1 MSSENNVDQTVLHQI
16 RMRDKTVMTSIYTE
30 TYPMV
35 LKHVSN
41 HQGTVDDAKDILQDA
56 FFIFIKKAEEA
67 DFLLT
72 SKVSTYL
79 VGISKNLWLKKS
91 GRVKINSSIY
101 LEENGFNDHA
111 VEEDE
116 QDFLLNRTKQLSLAL
131 SNLGEPCR
139 GVLVSYYYQK
149 KNMQEIADEYHYTNA
164 ENAKNQKYKCLQR
177 LKKLFYPHG

>member
-16 RMRDKTVMTSIYTE
+16 RMRDKTVMASIYTE

-35 LKHVSN
+35 LKHISS
-41 HQGTVDDAKDILQDA
+41 HQGTADDAKDILQDA
-56 FFIFIKKAEEA
+56 FFIFIKKIEET

-91 GRVKINSSIY
+91 GRIKLNPSLY
-101 LEENGFNDHA
+101 LEENGYHDHA
-111 VEEDE
+111 EEEE
-116 QDFLLNRTKQLSLAL
+116 QDFLLIRTKQLSVAL
-131 SNLGEPCR
+131 NNLGEPCR
-139 GVLVSYYYQK
+139 GLLVSYYYHK
-149 KNMQEIADEYHYTNA
+149 KNMQEIAVEYHYTNA

-177 LKKLFYPHG
+177 LKKLFYSHG